1 MGRGESGGDPVS
13 QDVII
18 RAIAVAAAAALL
30 AAPYWEQIAALVD
43 QAAAAARKHGAILTR
58 LAAAGL
64 IVAAA
69 WGKIPLPELPGVVDV
84 PAVVVPEPPAD
95 LQALVQPV
103 AEALAGVPA
112 DKRALWAATWAKAAV
127 VVQAEGSTSVAV
139 FTDTPSLRLMTQVA
153 LDVSWRR
160 LGEMPPGAVA
170 GLREAVEAAMRNVL
184 GLDSVPVTADT
195 RAKYAA
201 VANAIAWAGTR

>member
-1 MGRGESGGDPVS
+1 MSP
-13 QDVII
+13 DVML
-18 RAIAVAAAAALL
+18 RAIAVAAAVVLL
-30 AAPYWEQIAALVD
+30 AAPYHRAIVEKLAE
-43 QAAAAARKHGAILTR
+43 AAAAAKAHGPLVARI
-58 LAAAGL
+58 AAAGL

-69 WGKIPLPELPGVVDV
+69 WGKVPMPSLGVVNV

-95 LQALVQPV
+95 LQVLVAPV

-112 DKRALWAATWAKAAV
+112 DKRQLWAATWSKAAV

-139 FTDTPSLRLMTQVA
+139 FTDTPSLRTFTQVA
-153 LDVSWRR
+153 LDVAWRR
-160 LGEMPPGAVA
+160 LGQMSPGAVD
-170 GLREAVEAAMRNVL
+170 GLREAVEAAMRGAL

-195 RAKYAA
+195 RDRYAA